1 MANFEVKSRR
11 TIIDKKSGNDKSITE
26 AFFIENCTSWADA
39 EDKMLTYFNSENEVV
54 AMALSKVMDV
64 VNCPTQEEK
73 EERYVYRAVIATIY
87 TDDEGNEKEL
97 KYPVLLWAKDFDNA
111 MTIVNE
117 YIAQGLDDMTLVSL
131 QKTKIVEVI

>member
-11 TIIDKKSGNDKSITE
+11 TIIDQKSGNDKSITE

-39 EDKMLTYFNSENEVV
+39 EDKMLAYFNSENEVV
-54 AMALSKVMDV
+54 AMAISKVMDV

-73 EERYVYRAVIATIY
+73 EERHVYRAVIATVY
-87 TDDEGNEKEL
+87 TDDDGNEKEL
-97 KYPVLLWAKDFDNA
+97 KYPVLLWAKDFDSA

-117 YIAQGLDDMTLVSL
+117 YIAQGLEDMTLVSL